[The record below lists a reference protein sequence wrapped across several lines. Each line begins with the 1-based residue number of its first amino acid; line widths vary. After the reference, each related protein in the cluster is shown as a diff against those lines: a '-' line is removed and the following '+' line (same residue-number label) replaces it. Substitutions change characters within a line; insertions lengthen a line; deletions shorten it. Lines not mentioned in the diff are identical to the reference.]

1 METKEK
7 NFLNDTKSY
16 LWYDPYLFKEG
27 NDGMLKRCISNDEV
41 EGVLYHQHNSKY
53 GDHFGSTITS
63 CKVLESSLYW
73 PTLFKDSLLYV
84 KTCDS

>member
-1 METKEK
+1 MVCRHGQLCSFQNYFIKTNMETKEK

-41 EGVLYHQHNSKY
+41 EGVLYH
-53 GDHFGSTITS
+53 
-63 CKVLESSLYW
+63 
-73 PTLFKDSLLYV
+73 
-84 KTCDS
+84 

>member
-41 EGVLYHQHNSKY
+41 EGVLYH
-53 GDHFGSTITS
+53 
-63 CKVLESSLYW
+63 
-73 PTLFKDSLLYV
+73 
-84 KTCDS
+84 